1 MMKKNLYLF
10 SLLCLIG
17 APLAHGE
24 IVIFSGIT
32 NSDFCKRAEDEPPLT
47 DLPNRQRNSYCSSN
61 KPAHCPH
68 RLRR

>member
-1 MMKKNLYLF
+1 MMKKSLYLL

-24 IVIFSGIT
+24 IVIFPESQTRIFANAQKT
-32 NSDFCKRAEDEPPLT
+32 KRPLT
-47 DLPNRQRNSYCSSN
+47 DLPNRQRNSYCSSD

>member
-1 MMKKNLYLF
+1 MMKKTLYLF

-32 NSDFCKRAEDEPPLT
+32 NPDFCKRAEDEAPI
-47 DLPNRQRNSYCSSN
+47 DRFAEQ
-61 KPAHCPH
+61 AA
-68 RLRR
+68 